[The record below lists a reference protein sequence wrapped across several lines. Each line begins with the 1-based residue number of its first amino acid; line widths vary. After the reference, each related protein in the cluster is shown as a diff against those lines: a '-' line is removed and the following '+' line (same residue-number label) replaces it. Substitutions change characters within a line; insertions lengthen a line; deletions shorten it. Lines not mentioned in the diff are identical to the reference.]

1 METFQSNMRS
11 LAKRVETLKDGIS
24 TEEATK
30 MSLIVPFFQYL
41 GYDVFNPQ
49 EFMPEYTADVGI
61 KKGEKVDYAI
71 LENNAPIILI
81 EAKAV
86 NEKLDNHDSQLF
98 RYFGVSKA
106 KFAILTNGVEY
117 RFYTDLDEQNIM
129 DSKPFFTFQFTNLK
143 DNQITELAKFQ
154 KTNFDVTSIMDT
166 ASELKYTNEIRNLLY
181 KEFEEPSDAFITF
194 ILSNIYEGKKT
205 QAVITKFKDTV
216 QKSLNLFIN
225 EKVSDKLQAAMK
237 TTSAAPEGKPAVP
250 DEKELPEQ
258 EEPAEEKPQVITTE
272 EEIEGYVTVKLM
284 IKDVISPDRIFYR
297 DNLSYFNILIDDN
310 IRKWVCRLWLDGS
323 KKSIQFN
330 DETKTMVPIET
341 VADVLNYKDELVQVV
356 NKFV

>member
-11 LAKRVETLKDGIS
+11 LAKRVESLKDGIS

-49 EFMPEYTADVGI
+49 EFMPEYTTDVGI

-71 LENNAPIILI
+71 LENNAPVILI

-98 RYFGVSKA
+98 RYFGASKA
-106 KFAILTNGVEY
+106 KFAILTNGIEY
-117 RFYTDLDEQNIM
+117 RFYTDLDAQNIM

-143 DNQITELAKFQ
+143 DNQIIELAKFQ
-154 KTNFDVTSIMDT
+154 KTNFDVTNIMDT

-181 KEFEEPSDAFITF
+181 KEFEEPSDTFITF

-205 QAVITKFKDTV
+205 NAVITKFKDTV
-216 QKSLNLFIN
+216 KKSLNLFIN
-225 EKVSDKLQAAMK
+225 EKVNDKLQAVMK
-237 TTSAAPEGKPAVP
+237 TTSVTEEKTAVV
-250 DEKELPEQ
+250 DEKEADEQ
-258 EEPAEEKPQVITTE
+258 ETEAAEEKPQIITTE
-272 EEIEGYVTVKLM
+272 EEIEGYVTIKLM
-284 IKDVISPDRIFYR
+284 LKDVISPDRIFYR
-297 DNLSYFNILIDDN
+297 DNLSYFNILVDDN
-310 IRKWVCRLWLDGS
+310 IRKWVCRLWLHGT

-330 DETKTMVPIET
+330 DEKKTTVPIET
-341 VADVLNYKDELVQVV
+341 VADVLNYEKELTEVV